1 MKFHAFPFLRYV
13 LLMIIGIFGYIQ
25 TDYFENFIYWIFSL
39 GITAFGATIYFKNST
54 LRGFLG
60 AIVFICFGWI
70 LTHFNTPIHD
80 PNHFLNSAEFTHYQ
94 AVISSNAE
102 TKAKTYKVE
111 AQVKAIKTSEGWQK
125 TKGKV
130 LLYFNKNSSTRP
142 NYGDV
147 FLLKGM
153 PREIEE
159 PKNPFEFDYRRF
171 MQFRGIYAHHFLYEN
186 DFVKTG
192 YQPQNQ
198 ILRFAFAA
206 NRYADSLFVK
216 NIGTE
221 QEYAIATAVVIGT
234 RDYIDNDLLNAYSAA
249 GAVHVL
255 SVSGMHVAILFVVLQ
270 FLFKKIKNLKN
281 GNLIFAAIVI
291 SLLWIYAIFTGLSST
306 VLRATVMFT
315 IVQIAEVITRKGNI
329 YNTLS
334 VSAFILLCYNP
345 YWVLDV
351 GFQLS
356 YLAIVGIVYLHPYL
370 KTLITPTNPIL
381 KNIWEISC
389 VSFSAQLATFPLG
402 VYYFHQFPSYFLLAN
417 PFVFWISELIL
428 PFGLFMLLFS
438 WFPFV
443 PQVVGFLLKWILWS
457 LNKIIFLVESIPFS
471 TIKGFSI
478 SIFELFCIY
487 IIVVLVLAFFR
498 QIELKYLKISLLCLV
513 ILLGWNLFEDSQQSQ
528 QQQLTFHFIPRKSG
542 ITLIKGKS
550 ATFIGDSTLLQN
562 PKIYDYHLKN
572 YYDNYG
578 ISNKNFVDVQKYTNA
593 NGMTIIETDGKRIL
607 WLQKPFRGKINGSVD
622 YLLLS
627 NNAIR
632 KLHPAI
638 ENMGF
643 KQIIVDD
650 SNKRYIVE
658 SLKNQADSLKINLIS
673 LHETGAVS
681 ISKY

>member
-13 LLMIIGIFGYIQ
+13 LLMIIGIIGYIQ

-39 GITAFGATIYFKNST
+39 GITAFCATIYFKNST

-60 AIVFICFGWI
+60 TIVFICFGWI
-70 LTHFNTPIHD
+70 LTYLNTPIHNS
-80 PNHFLNSAEFTHYQ
+80 NHFLNSTEFTHYQ
-94 AVISSNAE
+94 VVIASNAE

-111 AQVKAIKTSEGWQK
+111 AQVNAIRTNDGWQK

-130 LLYFNKNSSTRP
+130 LLYFDKKASDKP
-142 NYGDV
+142 VYGDV

-153 PREIEE
+153 PREIEG
-159 PKNPFEFDYRRF
+159 PKNPYEFDYRRF
-171 MQFRGIYAHHFLYEN
+171 MQFRGFYAHHFLYES
-186 DFVKTG
+186 DFVKVG
-192 YQPQNQ
+192 NQPQNP
-198 ILRFAFAA
+198 ILKFAYAA
-206 NRYADSLFVK
+206 NRYADSVFVK

-291 SLLWIYAIFTGLSST
+291 LLLWIYAIFTGLSST

-315 IVQIAEVITRKGNI
+315 IVQIAEVIIRKGNI

-345 YWVLDV
+345 YWILDV

-356 YLAIVGIVYLHPYL
+356 YLAIVGIVYLQPYL
-370 KTLITPTNPIL
+370 RRIVTPTNPIL
-381 KNIWEISC
+381 NNIWEITC
-389 VSFSAQLATFPLG
+389 VSFAAQVATFPLG

-417 PFVFWISELIL
+417 PAVFWLSELIL
-428 PFGLFMLLFS
+428 PLGLCLLLFS
-438 WFPFV
+438 WV
-443 PQVVGFLLKWILWS
+443 PMIPEFIGWCLKWILYG
-457 LNKIIFLVESIPFS
+457 LNKSIFGVETIPYS
-471 TIKGFSI
+471 TIKGFAI
-478 SIFELFCIY
+478 SVTELLVIY
-487 IIVVLVLAFFR
+487 LIIVLIIAFFR
-498 QIELKYLKISLLCLV
+498 RSELNYLKMSLLCL
-513 ILLGWNLFEDSQQSQ
+513 IGLFGWNLFEDSQQSK

-542 ITLIKGKS
+542 ITLIEGKS

-578 ISNKNFVDVQKYTNA
+578 ISYKSFVDVAKYTNT
-593 NGMTIIETDGKRIL
+593 NGMTIIETNGRRIL

-638 ENMGF
+638 ENMDF
-643 KQIIVDD
+643 KQVIVDD
-650 SNKRYIVE
+650 SNKRYVVE

-681 ISKY
+681 ISKN

>member
-13 LLMIIGIFGYIQ
+13 LLIILGIVAYIQ
-25 TDYFENFIYWIFSL
+25 TDFFDGLS
-39 GITAFGATIYFKNST
+39 
-54 LRGFLG
+54 G
-60 AIVFICFGWI
+60 AIVFVCFGWI
-70 LTHFNTPIHD
+70 LTYLNTPIHD
-80 PNHFLNSAEFTHYQ
+80 LNHFLNSTEFSHYQ
-94 AVISSNAE
+94 AVIASNSE
-102 TKAKTYKVE
+102 SKAKTYKVE
-111 AQVKAIKTSEGWQK
+111 AQVNAIRTNEGWQK
-125 TKGKV
+125 TKGRV
-130 LLYFNKNSSTRP
+130 LLYFDKKSSEKP
-142 NYGDV
+142 IYGDV

-153 PREIEE
+153 PREIEG

-171 MQFRGIYAHHFLYEN
+171 MQFRGIYAHHFLYES
-186 DFVKTG
+186 DFVKVG
-192 YQPQNQ
+192 NQPQNP
-198 ILRFAFAA
+198 ILKFAYAA

-270 FLFKKIKNLKN
+270 FLFRKIKNLKN

-345 YWVLDV
+345 YWVVDV

-370 KTLITPTNPIL
+370 KTLISPTNPIL

-417 PFVFWISELIL
+417 PFVFWLSELIL
-428 PFGLFMLLFS
+428 PLGLFLLLFS
-438 WFPFV
+438 WIPMI
-443 PQVVGFLLKWILWS
+443 PESIGWCLKWILLG
-457 LNKIIFLVESIPFS
+457 LNKVIFGVEAIPHSTMKGFAISITELLVIYAIIVLIIIF
-471 TIKGFSI
+471 
-478 SIFELFCIY
+478 
-487 IIVVLVLAFFR
+487 FR
-498 QIELKYLKISLLCLV
+498 KSDLKHLKISLLCL
-513 ILLGWNLFEDSQQSQ
+513 IGLFGWNLFEDYQQNK

-542 ITLIKGKS
+542 ISLIEGKS

-578 ISNKNFVDVQKYTNA
+578 ISYKSFVDVAKYTNT
-593 NGMTIIETDGKRIL
+593 NGMTIIEANGRRIL
-607 WLQKPFRGKINGSVD
+607 WLRKPFRGKINGSVD

-638 ENMGF
+638 QNMDFG
-643 KQIIVDD
+643 QIIVDD
-650 SNKRYIVE
+650 SNKRYVVE

-673 LHETGAVS
+673 LYETGAVS
-681 ISKY
+681 MSKN